1 MNNTSVENAGC
12 LKELHIYNIRTEIGN
27 PAINAHLIAFFVMN
41 ILMAI
46 PTIVLNGIVII
57 AFFTTSTLKGPSY
70 IFLASF
76 AFTDFMVGLLAEPLL
91 MALTLSDVMYKEQIF
106 CLLALPVRLVTTSLA
121 TVSFY
126 SLVAIS
132 IDRYLAIRLKMR
144 YKSTVTVTRVR
155 IIVVG
160 LWVLS
165 VSVGFL
171 STFRVVKALVPAA
184 AVILVATLVL
194 LIVLYI
200 KSFSSL
206 RTYCRTQVKP
216 EEESNTES
224 STVDA
229 SRKDSKRSCIDVS
242 QYRKALTTMVLVF
255 AMIIICYIPTV
266 CVFGYISIIGVNRIT
281 TVAVNYATLTVNMK
295 SLVNP
300 ILYVVRMR
308 EVRDACLVTLRKIK
322 HWQTSCET

>member
-1 MNNTSVENAGC
+1 MNNSSVETAEC
-12 LKELHIYNIRTEIGN
+12 LKELRIYNIRTEIGI
-27 PAINAHLIAFFVMN
+27 PAINAHLIAFFIMS

-46 PTIVLNGIVII
+46 PTIVLNGLVII
-57 AFFTTSTLKGPSY
+57 TFFTTSTLQGPSY
-70 IFLASF
+70 ILLTSF
-76 AFTDFMVGLLAEPLL
+76 AITDLMVGLLAEPLL
-91 MALTLSDVMYKEQIF
+91 MALTLSDVMHNEKLF
-106 CLLALPVRLVTTSLA
+106 CLLALPVRQVTTSLA

-132 IDRYLAIRLKMR
+132 IDRYLAIRLKLR

-155 IIVVG
+155 IIVLG

-165 VSVGFL
+165 LSVGFL
-171 STFRVVKALVPAA
+171 STVRVVKALVPAA

-194 LIVLYI
+194 LIVLYV
-200 KSFSSL
+200 KSFSAL
-206 RTYCRTQVKP
+206 RKYCTQVKP
-216 EEESNTES
+216 EEESKSES

-229 SRKDSKRSCIDVS
+229 SRKDFKRPCIDVN
-242 QYRKALTTMVLVF
+242 QYRRALTTMVLVF

-266 CVFGYISIIGVNRIT
+266 CVFGYISIVGVNRIT
-281 TVAVNYATLTVNMK
+281 TAAVNYATLTVNMK

-308 EVRDACLVTLRKIK
+308 EVKGACLVSLRKIR
-322 HWQTSCET
+322 HWRTSYET